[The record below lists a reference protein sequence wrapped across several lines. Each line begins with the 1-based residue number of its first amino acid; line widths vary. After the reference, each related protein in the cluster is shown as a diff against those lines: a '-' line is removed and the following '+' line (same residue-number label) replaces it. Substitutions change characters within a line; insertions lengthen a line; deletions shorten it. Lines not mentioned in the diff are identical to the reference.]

1 MIGRVPRRHLAVV
14 QKPPNGGASI
24 DPLPGL
30 HRLRAFVVLAEERD
44 LRDAAE
50 RLRVTPSSLS
60 RLVKKLEDE
69 LHAVL
74 FERSRRRVELTATGE
89 RLLPAARGVI
99 DSAAR
104 LVADLRAVPD
114 TSADELS
121 KRRVR
126 RAGGPC

>member
-1 MIGRVPRRHLAVV
+1 M